1 MARAYGFDR
10 HNYAVV
16 DHLGII
22 RYRSTGSISRRLNR
36 DDIRAAIEDAL
47 NAVVAEPEF
56 VSPDFDGDGLVGFI
70 DFFLFADAF
79 GSEDARFDLDQSGR
93 VDFFDLFILADY
105 FNQTIDN

>member
-16 DHLGII
+16 DHDGIV
-22 RYRSTGSISRRLNR
+22 RYRSSGSISRRLKPSE
-36 DDIRAAIEDAL
+36 IRAAIESAL
-47 NAVVAEPEF
+47 TAIEESEF
-56 VSPDFDGDGLVGFI
+56 TTPDFDGDGFVGFT

-79 GSEDARFDLDQSGR
+79 GSTDAMFDLDQSGV

-105 FNQTIDN
+105 FNQEIGD